1 MEDQNGDRCAL
12 IRVQTTQKGFVFEG
26 GSLGIQRVDD
36 NHVGE
41 IWVWVSPR
49 LRHISIR
56 HSQLG
61 SLSNYEFPINIEE
74 AKTYTMEITS
84 DKVFVNYYDDTRK
97 QKLHIRVSPPE
108 AVFTLNG
115 MNIPLDKNGEAT
127 QKLSFGTYTYKVKE
141 ERYYPKEGQITINDS
156 VNMQQ
161 LVVDDLKPIMGKL
174 SVHVNPYNAEIIVD
188 GKTIPSNTALEPF
201 ALQIGMH
208 RLTIKSNGYKTEE
221 QNVLISK
228 YNTTEINVKLGQVAN
243 FYIQSTPTGA
253 TVSIDGKEI
262 DVTPCVKALT
272 TGTYEIWVKKS
283 GYKDYKKRMV
293 LSSSEPSINVR
304 LGKIYNYKNGMYVE
318 AGGRIGSFT
327 AFGGSLGCYISNINI
342 EMSAFYG
349 NDKSETVYWSG
360 NGKEPVSSLY
370 YPQISMCGKVG
381 YGFPVGTRFRLTP
394 QIGANYLRI
403 KEKMQTGA
411 NANADESIVV
421 SAAFGLRF
429 SAVIVNHFGISLSPE
444 YSIAVGKSN
453 GYKALENVSPK
464 IKKWGEGLNVKLGLM
479 VTF

>member
-1 MEDQNGDRCAL
+1 MY
-12 IRVQTTQKGFVFEG
+12 
-26 GSLGIQRVDD
+26 SLYIC
-36 NHVGE
+36 
-41 IWVWVSPR
+41 
-49 LRHISIR
+49 
-56 HSQLG
+56 
-61 SLSNYEFPINIEE
+61 IEE
-74 AKTYTMEITS
+74 
-84 DKVFVNYYDDTRK
+84 DT
-97 QKLHIRVSPPE
+97 L
-108 AVFTLNG
+108 
-115 MNIPLDKNGEAT
+115 
-127 QKLSFGTYTYKVKE
+127 LSRTGVYTYKVKE

-464 IKKWGEGLNVKLGLM
+464 IKKWGEGLNIKLGLM